1 MIFHHLAK
9 LKDEQAEL
17 PKGKDADSAHSHGP
31 SEGAQ
36 PATSLRCSAIGGQP
50 SKRVAVPLHF
60 VAKEL
65 VGSGLRSRLP
75 GDGML
80 RRQKFRR
87 IQQADES

>member
-1 MIFHHLAK
+1 MIFHHLA

-36 PATSLRCSAIGGQP
+36 PATSLRCSAIGGQR
-50 SKRVAVPLHF
+50 SKCVAVPLHF